1 VEWVDEW
8 VEECDEDLEVECE
21 EDLEVE
27 CEEDLDEDF
36 EVDCEEGDEAEGRVT
51 GALPEEVWGTGGIV

>member
-1 VEWVDEW
+1 MVHECPLLVVEWDEVW
-8 VEECDEDLEVECE
+8 LDECD

-51 GALPEEVWGTGGIV
+51 GALPEEV